1 MSSEHDYVEIK
12 TGILYRERKV
22 LNELR
27 AAARRGE
34 FQVLVIYD
42 LDRLSRDPVQQMIVM
57 EDLTYYGVRVECCLR
72 EIDYSPKGQLVL
84 FMQGYAAKL
93 EHERTRDRST
103 RGQRARVEEGKPSA
117 TGRPRYGYL
126 WANQAKAKYDLNP
139 KIVYVTKSGNQWREG
154 DIVSYVFDLADSGY
168 SLNRIIAAL
177 NEAHI
182 PTANGNDMWTTT
194 TVRRILTD
202 PIYIGKPIA
211 LKWKI
216 ERDSTYTRIVK
227 HRAKEEQIHL

>member
-1 MSSEHDYVEIK
+1 MKEHKRMIQTSGPERAASYRRESDSGQKKNYSLKTQSERIQEYCQEHGYEMSPEHDYMEIK

-22 LNELR
+22 LNELQ

-42 LDRLSRDPVQQMIVM
+42 LDRFSRDPVQQMIVM

-93 EHERTRDRST
+93 EHERIRDRST

-126 WANQAKAKYDLNP
+126 WANQ
-139 KIVYVTKSGNQWREG
+139 ICE
-154 DIVSYVFDLADSGY
+154 
-168 SLNRIIAAL
+168 
-177 NEAHI
+177 
-182 PTANGNDMWTTT
+182 
-194 TVRRILTD
+194 
-202 PIYIGKPIA
+202 
-211 LKWKI
+211 
-216 ERDSTYTRIVK
+216 
-227 HRAKEEQIHL
+227 IH